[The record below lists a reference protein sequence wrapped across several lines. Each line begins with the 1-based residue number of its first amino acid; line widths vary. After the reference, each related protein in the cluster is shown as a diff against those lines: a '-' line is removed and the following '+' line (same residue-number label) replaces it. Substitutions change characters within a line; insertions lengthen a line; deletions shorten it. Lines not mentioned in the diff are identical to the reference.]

1 MWIAK
6 INIGL
11 RRFVIFIAIAI
22 LTATLINVYM
32 PFIAYMIV
40 GGALGISGMMMYFL
54 YSFGM
59 FLRKYQFRNYNM
71 LKEVRDYVNFR
82 NPKENYRCIYY
93 SESQNAKYYDSSI
106 FLKTYEKWSHFDILR
121 VILTS
126 LATPPKKILILGA
139 GGGAFL
145 YSITRLFPE
154 IHIDAVEVSSEMIRV
169 AENYFLANTDQS
181 HIRWIRQD
189 ALSYLRKCNTLG
201 LTYDCIIVD
210 LAKGSS
216 LPRWIYKRPFASLLN
231 KTSHQRSLIF
241 INYIHMNHQLFQ
253 SIAIYQ
259 SIFRNFKIY
268 HYNKN
273 IIGTNYILPESIPN
287 ITFVA

>member
-11 RRFVIFIAIAI
+11 RRFAIFIVIAI
-22 LTATLINVYM
+22 LTAALVNVYI
-32 PFIAYMIV
+32 PYIAYMIV
-40 GGALGISGMMMYFL
+40 GGVLGISGMMMYFL
-54 YSFGM
+54 YSFGI
-59 FLRKYQFRNYNM
+59 FLRKHQFRNYHM
-71 LKEVRDYVNFR
+71 LKEIRDYINFR

-145 YSITRLFPE
+145 HSITRLFPE
-154 IHIDAVEVSSEMIRV
+154 VHIDAVEVSSEMIRV
-169 AENYFLANTDQS
+169 TENYFLADTDQS

-189 ALSYLRKCNTLG
+189 AFSYLRKCNTKG
-201 LTYDCIIVD
+201 GTYDCVIVD
-210 LAKGSS
+210 IAKNSCI
-216 LPRWIYKRPFASLLN
+216 PKWIYARPFATSLRKILH
-231 KTSHQRSLIF
+231 KQGVFF
-241 INYIHMNHQLFQ
+241 INFIHMNQ
-253 SIAIYQ
+253 SLYSSIPTYQ
-259 SIFRNFKIY
+259 SIFHDFRLYRSYFNF
-268 HYNKN
+268 
-273 IIGTNYILPESIPN
+273 IGTNY
-287 ITFVA
+287 TFPQSVSEVNLVI